1 MKVSG
6 EFHSIKLNKTYDR
19 LVHDKVLYH
28 KYPQIHPIHNG
39 IVRSEEKMI
48 LNIFEFLFVIL
59 HHMTYYS
66 HSNKSNDIRHAG
78 NNHNL
83 GSKSNHESDDSD

>member
-1 MKVSG
+1 
-6 EFHSIKLNKTYDR
+6 
-19 LVHDKVLYH
+19 
-28 KYPQIHPIHNG
+28 
-39 IVRSEEKMI
+39 MI

-83 GSKSNHESDDSD
+83 GSKSNHESDDSDKEKDSKKKLVMLKNSTKVHDS